1 MTFGQRLA
9 GATQKN
15 EPKTEVNMSRL
26 IPMQTN
32 GAGSE
37 LKPSL
42 KSSRL
47 KLDEAPRFLQ
57 VLANSPASLRAYL
70 RADAALVRGQLTPR
84 QRQQVAL
91 AVAEINGSSHS
102 LSARYDTRKSLGL
115 THQEVQLA
123 RNAAA
128 ADPKAD
134 TMLRFT
140 RAVVLQRGDISDE
153 DFQEL
158 GKAGFTDAQI
168 IEIVAN
174 IALNI
179 FSDYFNSVAKT
190 EVDFPLLQPSVD
202 APRVGTA
209 QSKVRPATRRTRS
222 PRLNNMTVAARTVG
236 GQARRPQNTPAN
248 KE

>member
-1 MTFGQRLA
+1 
-9 GATQKN
+9 
-15 EPKTEVNMSRL
+15 MSRFT
-26 IPMQTN
+26 PMQSN
-32 GAGSE
+32 GTTSE
-37 LKPSL
+37 LKRSL
-42 KSSRL
+42 KNSRL

-91 AVAEINGSSHS
+91 AVAEINGASYS
-102 LSARYDTRKSLGL
+102 LSARYDTGPSLGL
-115 THQEVQLA
+115 THQDMQLA

-158 GKAGFTDAQI
+158 AKAGFTDAQI
-168 IEIVAN
+168 IEIVAT

-179 FSDYFNSVAKT
+179 FSNYFSSVAKT
-190 EVDFPLLQPSVD
+190 EVGLPLLQPGAD
-202 APRVGTA
+202 APRAGIG
-209 QSKVRPATRRTRS
+209 QSKPRPATRKARS
-222 PRLNNMTVAARTVG
+222 PKLNI
-236 GQARRPQNTPAN
+236 
-248 KE
+248 